1 MHITDLVR
9 PLSQQLVT
17 GLHLGARIQPRVI
30 DVGWVPSFFTSFT
43 SLVALG
49 LIRWGTTTS
58 WDWSFLIDQSSVS
71 PRHQPFLRH
80 LELDLRHWM
89 EWDDNALFGV
99 LDAYGSTLATLALSL
114 TVLHPV
120 QQVVRS
126 IFACQQLESLA
137 LDMRS
142 RESWTFSIDAPS
154 ALPLSHSLRTLHLG
168 VTEMTEAQAVVLI
181 SACPA
186 LQSLSLTNNQNLSLA
201 LLPGIG
207 QACRHLRRLTMK
219 AVSLSLFQSGLEG
232 LLTTPAARLV
242 SSESGPL
249 FPQLINLT
257 LQAEQYAKL
266 LTQSDPM
273 GQLIDVEPPV
283 YSMPVLVRLVSLLS
297 SYPLRSLCLNLTFA
311 SQQELR
317 VFAPLFHLEKLQV
330 EGPCAVP
337 GHFLRHRDI
346 TRHDV
351 ERDLMLR
358 SISFLRNEQ
367 DNSWK
372 WSEKY
377 VFQEERTFRDADGQC
392 MNGREAFFASLER
405 AGTGGTTSCTIN

>member
-1 MHITDLVR
+1 M
-9 PLSQQLVT
+9 T
-17 GLHLGARIQPRVI
+17 GLHLGARIQPRAI

-43 SLVALG
+43 SLVSLG

-58 WDWSFLIDQSSVS
+58 WDWSFLVDQSSVS
-71 PRHQPFLRH
+71 PRHLPSLRH

-89 EWDDNALFGV
+89 EGDDNALFGV

-120 QQVVRS
+120 QQVARS
-126 IFACQQLESLA
+126 SFACQQLESLA
-137 LDMRS
+137 LDLRS
-142 RESWTFSIDAPS
+142 RESWTFTIDALS
-154 ALPLSHSLRTLHLG
+154 ALPLSPSLHTLHLG
-168 VTEMTEAQAVVLI
+168 VSEMTEAQAVVLI

-186 LQSLSLTNNQNLSLA
+186 LQSLSLTNIRNLSLA

-207 QACRHLRRLTMK
+207 QACRHLRSLTMK
-219 AVSLSLFQSGLEG
+219 SVSLSLFQSGLEG

-242 SSESGPL
+242 SSECGPL

-257 LQAEQYAKL
+257 LQAGQYAKL
-266 LTQSDPM
+266 LAQSDPM
-273 GQLIDVEPPV
+273 GQLVDVVPPV
-283 YSMPVLVRLVSLLS
+283 YSLPVLVRLVSLLS
-297 SYPLRSLCLNLTFA
+297 SSPLRALSLNLTFA

-337 GHFLRHRDI
+337 VHFFRHRAI

-351 ERDLMLR
+351 ERDLMSR
-358 SISFLRNEQ
+358 SSCFLRHEQ
-367 DNSWK
+367 DHSWK
-372 WSEKY
+372 WSENY
-377 VFQEERTFRDADGQC
+377 VFQENRTFRDADGRW

-405 AGTGGTTSCTIN
+405 AGTGDTTSCCTIN